1 MTYEL
6 TYEDYYYLFGEALD
20 HKSLDMFVAE
30 YATSII
36 FDPGPDSEGP
46 DYDKV
51 VSDLTNIWDI
61 SHMSIADV
69 ISASNLC
76 QTAFARRFL
85 IPLRTVQAW
94 ALGEREC
101 PIYTK
106 LMLADL
112 LGLVTVDRH

>member
-1 MTYEL
+1 MTYSDFIL
-6 TYEDYYYLFGEALD
+6 LFREALD
-20 HKSLDMFVAE
+20 AKSYDMFVAE
-30 YATSII
+30 CGTSII
-36 FDPGPDSEGP
+36 FDPDPDAEIGPDF
-46 DYDKV
+46 DKV
-51 VSDLTNIWDI
+51 VSDLTNIWEI

-69 ISASNLC
+69 ISASGLS

-106 LMLADL
+106 LMIADL
-112 LGLVTVDRH
+112 LGLITVERH